1 MTILRLDHIQLAMPA
16 GGEDAARAFFGG
28 VLSMTED
35 PKPEPLASRGG
46 CWFCIGS
53 VRLHLGV
60 EENFSPQLKAHSA
73 FLTTDLAGLAES
85 IEAAGH
91 AVKWDTALPDRQR
104 FYVADPFGNR
114 LEFMR
119 DGDGFGQR

>member
-1 MTILRLDHIQLAMPA
+1 MSILCLDHIQLAMPP

-28 VLSMTED
+28 VLGMIED

-46 CWFCIGS
+46 CWFSMGP

-60 EENFSPQLKAHSA
+60 EADFSSQLKAHPA
-73 FLTTDLAGLAES
+73 FLAADLEVVAES
-85 IEAAGH
+85 MEAAGH